1 MKTNQCVTLAITCAF
16 FVSMYA
22 CDNSVVSPVGPEFS
36 TEDAALA
43 AKPKRGPSAKVE
55 ICHETGNGSHRLIV
69 VNENALPAHLDHGDV
84 LPGSGGLD
92 GSCRQEEV
100 PPPPPPLSLS
110 CPCFDAADLA
120 ALDITFGGT
129 ALQLVSDDTALS
141 TSAYG
146 YLSSAFSYRLAYAG
160 QVTEGSPFTCKLL
173 DFTVRRFVERADLDQ
188 GEAEACR
195 QLIREA
201 WPEIF

>member
-1 MKTNQCVTLAITCAF
+1 MKKNQSIALAIMCAF
-16 FVSMYA
+16 FVFMYG

-36 TEDAALA
+36 AEDAALA

-55 ICHETGNGSHRLIV
+55 ICHETGNGSYRFIV
-69 VNENALPAHLDHGDV
+69 VNENALPAHLGHGDI

-92 GSCRQEEV
+92 GSCRQAEV
-100 PPPPPPLSLS
+100 PPPPPISLS

-120 ALDITFGGT
+120 ALDITYGGA
-129 ALQLVSDDTALS
+129 ALQVVSNDTALS

-146 YLSSAFSYRLAYAG
+146 FFGSAFSFRLAYAG
-160 QVTEGSPFTCKLL
+160 QITEGSPFTCKLI
-173 DFTVRRFVERADLDQ
+173 DDTVPLFLERVDLDQ